1 MSFFIG
7 ILPPLSVTNEIDI
20 FRKKWNYTGNSIPH
34 IKVKAQSGLTDSE
47 RWIPKIKAICHTFPA
62 FDLKLGPPAA
72 FGSNILFTSVLSK
85 EVITLHLLLV
95 DAIKPTYDEQKSYF
109 EVTDYIPHLTL
120 AEKSDSLN
128 ESEFVE
134 MKRDAFDSLMNF
146 DPFTVQSIHLFSL
159 NNSRSYTPVLEL
171 PLRPLRSVKV
181 LS

>member
-7 ILPPLSVTNEIDI
+7 ILPPLSVTNEINI

-34 IKVKAQSGLTDSE
+34 IKVKAQSGLTDSLA
-47 RWIPKIKAICHTFPA
+47 WIPKIKTICHTFPA

-85 EVITLHLLLV
+85 ELITLHLLLV
-95 DAIKPTYDEQKSYF
+95 DAIKPTREEQKAYF

-120 AEKSDSLN
+120 TEKSNILN
-128 ESEFVE
+128 EAEFVE
-134 MKRDAFDSLMNF
+134 MKRDAYETLMNF
-146 DPFTVQSIHLFSL
+146 EDFTVHSIHLFSL
-159 NNSRSYTPVLEL
+159 KHGRSYTPVLEL
-171 PLRPLRSVKV
+171 PLRPIRRVKV